1 MRRLDAVDRP
11 EPGTTPSGRVETARG
26 LDGARDAGRPGE
38 VSTAASRWLVVVRRD
53 QAALYSYLRRGF
65 TGVGLLD
72 VILDR
77 RQGRGHPGEPGTRP
91 LPDDRRRPVRPR
103 ERSRWRSLGYVLV
116 EVPPDADEPVRR

>member
-1 MRRLDAVDRP
+1 MDRP
-11 EPGTTPSGRVETARG
+11 EPGTTPSGGVETARG
-26 LDGARDAGRPGE
+26 LDGTRDAGSPDE
-38 VSTAASRWLVVVRRD
+38 ASTAASRWLVVVRRD

-77 RQGRGHPGEPGTRP
+77 RQGRGHPGEPGARP
-91 LPDDRRRPVRPR
+91 RPEDRRRPVRPR

-116 EVPPDADEPVRR
+116 EVPPDGDEPVRR